1 MLRRQK
7 KNTEPAPNYGVLS
20 GACGLP
26 KAVGVSGDNYICRK
40 LTKTTYIVAVA
51 DGMGTGRIASD
62 CSRFVLESL
71 YQLLRVGLTPPDAIT
86 SMNAALPL
94 NIPSEC
100 FSTVDL
106 AVFDL
111 LKGRCSIYKAGGAP
125 SIVQRGEQAGILKMP
140 ALPIGIIEEPD
151 IKYTTFPIEHGD
163 RYFFMSDGV
172 TESPPPD
179 SKLDWAVEL
188 IQEHPDEPPRSISER
203 LLWGAT
209 IRDGQRERDDM
220 TVITVEIV

>member
-7 KNTEPAPNYGVLS
+7 KNTELVPNYGVLS

-26 KAVGVSGDNYICRK
+26 KAVGVSGDTYICRK

-62 CSRFVLESL
+62 CSKFVLESL

-163 RYFFMSDGV
+163 RYFFMTDGV

-179 SKLDWAVEL
+179 SRLNRAVEL
-188 IQEHPDEPPRSISER
+188 I
-203 LLWGAT
+203 
-209 IRDGQRERDDM
+209 
-220 TVITVEIV
+220 

>member
-1 MLRRQK
+1 
-7 KNTEPAPNYGVLS
+7 
-20 GACGLP
+20 
-26 KAVGVSGDNYICRK
+26 
-40 LTKTTYIVAVA
+40 
-51 DGMGTGRIASD
+51 MGTGRIASD

-140 ALPIGIIEEPD
+140 ARVSYTHLDVYKRQSTMFVFPTSNASNIFVLLRSGRSIVLYMSSTAYPIPQASAQIPPNRSPSMHRLWSCHQPVHHSSFCSRI
-151 IKYTTFPIEHGD
+151 
-163 RYFFMSDGV
+163 RS
-172 TESPPPD
+172 SPPSYFQNGD
-179 SKLDWAVEL
+179 
-188 IQEHPDEPPRSISER
+188 
-203 LLWGAT
+203 
-209 IRDGQRERDDM
+209 
-220 TVITVEIV
+220 